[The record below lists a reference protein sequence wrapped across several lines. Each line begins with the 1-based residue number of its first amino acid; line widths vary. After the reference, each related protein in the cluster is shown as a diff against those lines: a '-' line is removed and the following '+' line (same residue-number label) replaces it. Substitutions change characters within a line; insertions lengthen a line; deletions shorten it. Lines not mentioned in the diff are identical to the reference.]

1 MYVAKK
7 KKMGGKNC
15 VPEVGNELMQCWE
28 WIYK

>member
-1 MYVAKK
+1 MLPKKK